1 MEIRPI
7 LSALS
12 RTKIAVFLIIL
23 QIAITLAVITNAIS
37 IVNKNESDMDRPT
50 GVDLD
55 NTFVVS
61 ISTVNLESDPK
72 EIMQSELAK
81 ITATPGVVAV
91 TPGPVVPLSGNNWC
105 GGLSTAPEG
114 EDGTDVHMCL
124 YRGNENFAN
133 VYDFKIIEGRNFLP
147 EEITYLKEG
156 EDAHIPYIM
165 VSKAVADELF
175 PDESAVGK
183 NVYDG
188 GDAEQ
193 RPKII
198 VGVFDQLIGGSPQRN
213 NPFNMR
219 IEGLVGWQ
227 NFTRYSIRTEPGE
240 LPVVM
245 EKVEE
250 VLKLDP
256 NRYVSRV
263 RSMQEYKKLA
273 YETESAVNSMLKTIV
288 TMLTFINILGVV
300 SLAWFNV
307 NKRRKQIGTRRALG
321 ARKGDIIKYFLTE
334 NWLITSMGIALGI
347 AIALGLNYLLDQS
360 LEVGKMQPQFLVF
373 GAVLLWVIG
382 LLAVYIPALRAS
394 SISPATATRSV

>member
-12 RTKIAVFLIIL
+12 RTKVAVFLIIL
-23 QIAITLAVITNAIS
+23 QIAITLAIITNAIS
-37 IVNKNESDMDRPT
+37 IVQKNTSDMDRPT

-55 NTFVVS
+55 NTFVVT
-61 ISTVNLESDPK
+61 ISTVNMEMDPK
-72 EIMQSELAK
+72 AIMQSELAK
-81 ITATPGVVAV
+81 ISNVPGVTAV
-91 TPGPVVPLSGNNWC
+91 SPAPTVPLSGNNWC

-114 EDGTDVHMCL
+114 EDGVDVHMCL
-124 YRGNENFAN
+124 YRGDENFAN
-133 VYDFKIIEGRNFLP
+133 VYDFKIVEGRNFLP

-156 EDAHIPYIM
+156 EDGYIPYIM
-165 VSKAVADELF
+165 VSKSVAEELF

-198 VGVFDQLIGGSPQRN
+198 VGVFDQLIAGSPQRN
-213 NPFNMR
+213 NPYNMR

-227 NFTRYSIRTEPGE
+227 HFTRYSIRTEPGE
-240 LPVVM
+240 FSRVM
-245 EKVEE
+245 EEVEAL
-250 VLKLDP
+250 LKEDP

-263 RSMQEYKKLA
+263 RSMQEYKRLS
-273 YETESAVNSMLKTIV
+273 YETESGVNSMLKTIIS
-288 TMLTFINILGVV
+288 MLTFINILGVI

-321 ARKGDIIKYFLTE
+321 ARKSDIIKYFITE
-334 NWLITSMGIALGI
+334 NWLITTMGIILGVGIALI
-347 AIALGLNYLLDQS
+347 LNYALDQS
-360 LEVGKMQPQFLVF
+360 LEVGKMQPQYLLF
-373 GAVLLWVIG
+373 GAILLWVIG